1 MYQLD
6 DLLLFARVVENKSF
20 LKTALELGVTQPTIS
35 RRIKQLADYLGYELF
50 IVNESN
56 HLTVTVFGNTLYG
69 IIKQKMSYFDEL
81 KSSVNQLILTTKLES
96 GHLNL
101 LLPPFVSEVFFTPL
115 IPEFN
120 ALYPNITLHI
130 NYQHSVFVN
139 FEEDEYDIAIVAYK
153 PSGEN
158 QSFIK
163 LLDLSINLFCTKDYE
178 EKYGL
183 PNSISDIALHRYF
196 SMTPYGKILNSIDF
210 IHKDTEVSETFR
222 PGVNRLVVTD
232 QRNAIKLIKSNEFI
246 GPSFDYYLKNDPSI
260 VKVLPEY
267 RVSESST
274 LYLLK
279 NNYKKNPAIDLFT
292 DFIQR
297 ELKAFITNSKKL

>member
-6 DLLLFARVVENKSF
+6 DLLLFVRVVENKSF
-20 LKTALELGVTQPTIS
+20 LKTALELGVTQPTIG
-35 RRIKQLADYLGYELF
+35 RRIKQLAEYLGYELF
-50 IVNESN
+50 IISESN

-81 KSSVNQLILTTKLES
+81 KSTVNQLILTTKLES

-101 LLPPFVSEVFFTPL
+101 LFPPFISEAFFTPL

-120 ALYPNITLHI
+120 TRYPNITLHI
-130 NYQHSVFVN
+130 NYQHSVFVD
-139 FEEDEYDIAIVAYK
+139 FEQDEYDIAIVAYK
-153 PSGEN
+153 PLED

-183 PNSISDIALHRYF
+183 PNTISEIASHRYF
-196 SMTPYGKILNSIDF
+196 SMTPYGKILSSIDF

-222 PGVNRLVVTD
+222 PGVNRVVVTD

-246 GPSFDYYLKNDPSI
+246 GPSFDYFFKNDPSI

-279 NNYKKNPAIDLFT
+279 NNYKKNPAIDLFVN
-292 DFIQR
+292 FIQK
-297 ELKAFITNSKKL
+297 ELKTFITNNSKP